1 MKTEETT
8 TGTPAG
14 ETTSTTSTIDQQRA
28 PPTNSSAPSIE
39 KTEVSEKEIDTD
51 KETDEEE
58 KKRKKKEKVGRIL
71 TFLGLQIALF
81 LAALDGYVNQSTE
94 SFHNLSYYSDLIL
107 FVFKYYC
114 RHCFTPYWI

>member
-1 MKTEETT
+1 MKTEGTT
-8 TGTPAG
+8 TRIPAG

-28 PPTNSSAPSIE
+28 PPTNSSSTSIE

-51 KETDEEE
+51 KEIDEEE

-81 LAALDGYVNQSTE
+81 LAALDGYVNQSIC
-94 SFHNLSYYSDLIL
+94 SFRNLS
-107 FVFKYYC
+107 
-114 RHCFTPYWI
+114 